1 MELTQPISL
10 SASAHKSI
18 EVLKMTDPVIDL
30 GNLLIIDKDPVN
42 GQNEEK
48 SGVPSSEQLLNMAR
62 DNTQYLFNKVW
73 ELPRKHVDAAICAQ
87 LPECT
92 YRLPREK
99 PIPRPREPTKWE
111 RFAQSKGIASKKKH
125 GDRKV
130 YEEATGEW
138 KPRYGYRRGNDDTKD
153 WLIEIP
159 DNKDPY
165 KDYFEERKQNKK
177 ERINKNEVHRL
188 RNIASAMK
196 KPDGVPNFTPMKASV
211 NKTVDLQLYKMK
223 PDRDTPSRKK
233 IRNEMNL
240 KLHHAKNATASV
252 GKFQRSLKGEVRPKL
267 GKKRQFASNESGLDA
282 ERQHQLEL
290 LTHLQS
296 AKPKLAQSKF
306 NAAAEHLASGEDG
319 RDMEGKAKGSK
330 RRSANEKPGSKA
342 KVHRQQHY
350 NKIKKPGQKSVK
362 SKAGK
367 ARIRKGA

>member
-1 MELTQPISL
+1 MEVTLPISL
-10 SASAHKSI
+10 SASAYKSI
-18 EVLKMTDPVIDL
+18 EVPKMSDPVIDL
-30 GNLLIIDKDPVN
+30 GNLLIIDKDPIN

-48 SGVPSSEQLLNMAR
+48 SGVLSSEELLNMAR

-73 ELPRKHVDAAICAQ
+73 ELPQKHVDAAICAQ

-111 RFAQSKGIASKKKH
+111 RFAQSKGIANKKKS

-130 YEEATGEW
+130 YEEASGEW
-138 KPRYGYRRGNDDTKD
+138 KPRYGYRRANDDTKD

-159 DNKDPY
+159 DQKDPY

-188 RNIASAMK
+188 RNIASYMK
-196 KPDGVPNFTPMKASV
+196 
-211 NKTVDLQLYKMK
+211 KMK
-223 PDRDTPSRKK
+223 PDRDTPSIKK
-233 IRNEMNL
+233 TRNEMNL

-252 GKFQRSLKGEVRPKL
+252 GKFQRSLKGEVKPKL
-267 GKKRQFASNESGLDA
+267 GKKQQFAANESGLDA
-282 ERQHQLEL
+282 ERRHQLEL

-319 RDMEGKAKGSK
+319 RNMEGKPKESK
-330 RRSANEKPGSKA
+330 RRSANEKPGSKVQTDSSA
-342 KVHRQQHY
+342 WPTFGLESATGWRTP
-350 NKIKKPGQKSVK
+350 PGMGPES
-362 SKAGK
+362 
-367 ARIRKGA
+367 GATDQVLPFSRDFRVGTKDVFHMA